1 MNSLSR
7 RQFLAATSATLSA
20 ATVSTAWLA
29 RPAFAGPFAPGV
41 ETIAAPSISGDERT
55 RQPDIWALEVHF
67 KPVRMEYVDLPV
79 PGQEGKTQR
88 TLVWYLCYRAINR
101 PIAGEA
107 PTDMP
112 ADQRP
117 LFIPE
122 LTLVTEDGESQKT
135 YLDRV
140 IPAAQAAI
148 LKRERHPYKNGV
160 EIVGPIPEPTPAGS
174 KVEKSV
180 DGIALWRGV
189 DPKTQFFKVFF
200 SGFSNGYQV
209 AENPDA
215 SGKPVVLRKTLM
227 QSFWRP
233 ADEFDQNEA
242 EIRLQDGPK
251 WIYR

>member
-1 MNSLSR
+1 MNSHSR
-7 RQFLAATSATLSA
+7 RQFLAA
-20 ATVSTAWLA
+20 STASASALWLGRSA
-29 RPAFAGPFAPGV
+29 VAGPFAPGV
-41 ETIAAPSISGDERT
+41 ETIAASNISGDERT

-79 PGQEGKTQR
+79 PGQAGALKP

-101 PIAGEA
+101 PVASEMPKDA
-107 PTDMP
+107 PVE
-112 ADQRP
+112 QRP

-122 LTLVTEDGESQKT
+122 LTLVTEDGEKQRS

-174 KVEKSV
+174 KTEKSV

-200 SGFSNGYQV
+200 SGFSNGYKV
-209 AENPDA
+209 AEDPGAD
-215 SGKPVVLRKTLM
+215 GKPVVLRKTLV

-233 ADEFDQNEA
+233 GDEFDQNEA

-251 WIYR
+251 WVYR